1 MRVQVC
7 KGQADTVVE
16 ERKAYPQI
24 TPLFGYTRQFETPLG
39 SPDADS
45 WVAQV
50 TASLPLF
57 DRNQGNRAKAQS
69 VAAKTVIIYRREWSI
84 CARVARA
91 VCEFETALQNAKSVA
106 QEQLKLA
113 AEVRD
118 SIAKAYDAGGRPLI
132 DVLNAER
139 TYRDTYRLYISSR
152 ANYWR
157 AVYKYNSAIGKQVTQ

>member
-1 MRVQVC
+1 M
-7 KGQADTVVE
+7 VE
-16 ERKAYPQI
+16 QRKAYPQI

-39 SPDADS
+39 FPDADS
-45 WVAQV
+45 WVAQL
-50 TASLPLF
+50 TRPLPLF
-57 DRNQGNRAKAQS
+57 DRNQGNRAKAQA
-69 VAAKTVIIYRREWSI
+69 VAAQTCYNLQAGV
-84 CARVARA
+84 VDLRA
-91 VCEFETALQNAKSVA
+91 ELEEVVRNFSTAYENAKSVA

-132 DVLNAER
+132 DVLDAER

-157 AVYKYNSAIGKQVTQ
+157 SVYKYNSAIGKQVTQ